1 MPPDALA
8 GLPVALAGIPWDW
21 CRGPRRPG
29 GKIILKIAIALLI
42 ANLALT
48 AWVDHLSAR
57 RDKATRCL
65 LYALHNITEPKACT
79 EAFPGA
85 RAALERE
92 QQQ

>member
-1 MPPDALA
+1 M
-8 GLPVALAGIPWDW
+8 
-21 CRGPRRPG
+21 
-29 GKIILKIAIALLI
+29 KIAIALLI

-48 AWVDHLSAR
+48 AWIDHLSAR

-65 LYALHNITEPKACT
+65 LYALHNIAEPKACT

-92 QQQ
+92 QQ